1 MPKLIPTLTLY
12 SSDNT
17 SDQLSFSISDELTVV
32 APSINLSTIIATATG
47 SDSVIVP
54 ASTGIRYLYVKHTGT
69 TDGTTST
76 VRQVDVEFTTNE
88 AIARLSAGEFLFM
101 PVHHAE
107 ANVGVQLH
115 VQHSSS
121 SDVVQLEYGYFTKG

>member
-76 VRQVDVEFTTNE
+76 VRQVDVEFTTDE